1 MATTPRTRKTIEE
14 QIAAAEELVKKL
26 KTTKKE
32 RAKKKDNK
40 LTKESVGIADAI
52 IAIEAAAKENK
63 CNLAD
68 VIKAI
73 AGIKRTGLK
82 IENAV
87 RKPKA

>member
-1 MATTPRTRKTIEE
+1 MAIKRTRKTIEE

-26 KTTKKE
+26 KT
-32 RAKKKDNK
+32 AKKAQGKKKANI

-52 IAIEAAAKENK
+52 DAVKKAADENN
-63 CNLAD
+63 CTLAD

-73 AGIKRTGLK
+73 SSIKRTGLK

-87 RKPKA
+87 RKTKA